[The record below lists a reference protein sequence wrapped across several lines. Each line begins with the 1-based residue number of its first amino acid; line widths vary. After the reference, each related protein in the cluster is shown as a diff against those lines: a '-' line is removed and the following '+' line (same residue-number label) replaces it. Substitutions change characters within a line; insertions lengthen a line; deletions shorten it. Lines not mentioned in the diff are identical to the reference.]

1 MPLHHGPVSPASALG
16 STVVPVPAQVFP
28 SVATFTLSVSAAIF
42 ASREASEVA
51 QYLSALL
58 RPPTGYNLPI
68 STNTP
73 SGGIAL
79 LIDRAVTG
87 YRMEVTDSAITIR
100 ASTAE
105 GLFHGVQTLRQ
116 SLPAAIERRTL
127 QAGPWTVPG
136 GVINDRPRF
145 QYRGA
150 MLDVARHFMDV
161 ATVMR
166 YIDDLALYKI
176 NTLHLHLTDDQGW
189 RIEIDSWPCLATYG
203 GSIEVGGGQ
212 GGYYTKDQYRDLVEY
227 ARNRFIAI
235 IPRSIARPHQ
245 CCSRLLRGTQL
256 RRRGFPLFAGTDVGF
271 SSLCVSKEVVY
282 QFVDEVIRELA
293 AVSPSPYI
301 HIGGDE
307 ALSTTLVDYVT
318 FMERVMPIVSN
329 YGKRV
334 MGWNEITKAETV
346 GDVSAQYWAT
356 GISDF
361 SIAAAVQRGAKVLMS
376 PANKAYLDMKYDES
390 TPYGLAWAGFIEVR
404 TAYDWDPGAHLAG
417 VPGPRSWALR
427 PRCGRRQSIGSSR

>member
-1 MPLHHGPVSPASALG
+1 VLLNHGPASPASALG

-28 SVATFTLSVSAAIF
+28 SDAGFTLTVSAAIF
-42 ASREASEVA
+42 ASREATEVA

-58 RPPTGYNLPI
+58 RPPTGYDLPI

-87 YRMEVTDSAITIR
+87 YRMKVTDSAITIR

-116 SLPAAIERRTL
+116 SLPVAIERRTL

-166 YIDDLALYKI
+166 YLDDLALYKI

-189 RIEIDSWPCLATYG
+189 RIEIDSWPRLATYG
-203 GSIEVGGGQ
+203 GSIEAGGGQ
-212 GGYYTKDQYRDLVEY
+212 GGTTPRTSTATSSSTPGTASSQS
-227 ARNRFIAI
+227 F
-235 IPRSIARPHQ
+235 PRSICPAATPMLLSPPTRNSTATAWLPP
-245 CCSRLLRGTQL
+245 CSQASMLVSVRCA
-256 RRRGFPLFAGTDVGF
+256 FPR
-271 SSLCVSKEVVY
+271 K
-282 QFVDEVIRELA
+282 
-293 AVSPSPYI
+293 
-301 HIGGDE
+301 
-307 ALSTTLVDYVT
+307 LST
-318 FMERVMPIVSN
+318 S
-329 YGKRV
+329 
-334 MGWNEITKAETV
+334 
-346 GDVSAQYWAT
+346 
-356 GISDF
+356 
-361 SIAAAVQRGAKVLMS
+361 
-376 PANKAYLDMKYDES
+376 
-390 TPYGLAWAGFIEVR
+390 
-404 TAYDWDPGAHLAG
+404 
-417 VPGPRSWALR
+417 SWTT
-427 PRCGRRQSIGSSR
+427 

>member
-1 MPLHHGPVSPASALG
+1 MPLNHGSAAPASALG
-16 STVVPVPAQVFP
+16 STVVPLPAQVFP
-28 SVATFTLSVSAAIF
+28 SDATFTLSDSDAIF
-42 ASREASEVA
+42 ASRDATEVA
-51 QYLSALL
+51 QYLTALL
-58 RPPTGYNLPI
+58 RPSTGYNLPI
-68 STNTP
+68 STNTS

-79 LIDRAVTG
+79 LIDKAVTG

-136 GVINDRPRF
+136 GVISDRPRF

-189 RIEIDSWPCLATYG
+189 RIEIDSWPRLATYG
-203 GSIEVGGGQ
+203 GSIEAGGRQ

-235 IPRSIARPHQ
+235 IPEIDLPGHTNAALASYAELNCDGVAPP
-245 CCSRLLRGTQL
+245 CSQAPMLVSVRCA
-256 RRRGFPLFAGTDVGF
+256 FPR
-271 SSLCVSKEVVY
+271 K
-282 QFVDEVIRELA
+282 
-293 AVSPSPYI
+293 
-301 HIGGDE
+301 
-307 ALSTTLVDYVT
+307 LST
-318 FMERVMPIVSN
+318 S
-329 YGKRV
+329 
-334 MGWNEITKAETV
+334 
-346 GDVSAQYWAT
+346 
-356 GISDF
+356 
-361 SIAAAVQRGAKVLMS
+361 
-376 PANKAYLDMKYDES
+376 
-390 TPYGLAWAGFIEVR
+390 
-404 TAYDWDPGAHLAG
+404 
-417 VPGPRSWALR
+417 SWTR
-427 PRCGRRQSIGSSR
+427 

>member
-166 YIDDLALYKI
+166 YLDDLALYKI

-235 IPRSIARPHQ
+235 IPEIDLPGHTNAALASYAELNCDGVAP
-245 CCSRLLRGTQL
+245 
-256 RRRGFPLFAGTDVGF
+256 PLFAGTDVGF

-293 AVSPSPYI
+293 AVSPQPV
-301 HIGGDE
+301 H
-307 ALSTTLVDYVT
+307 
-318 FMERVMPIVSN
+318 P
-329 YGKRV
+329 
-334 MGWNEITKAETV
+334 
-346 GDVSAQYWAT
+346 
-356 GISDF
+356 
-361 SIAAAVQRGAKVLMS
+361 
-376 PANKAYLDMKYDES
+376 
-390 TPYGLAWAGFIEVR
+390 
-404 TAYDWDPGAHLAG
+404 H
-417 VPGPRSWALR
+417 
-427 PRCGRRQSIGSSR
+427 RR